1 MIKGDA
7 GVIAASKNSQPG
19 DPSNMVNWDALNE
32 LPELYDGQIVQVTFQ
47 PPVDD
52 KNPGDFA
59 PVGNDT
65 YMPSPDLMNKIA
77 AARGISGLEMGTSR
91 AIVQDIDWNRMTCN
105 FTDPPRL
112 IKYLVG
118 YEVVKQGEVLSEDG
132 TMRHSDPCV
141 VIYNAWERVC
151 ELWGREEQYTDMYT
165 HPAKY
170 PNKYDTRAKR
180 QACFDAELKFAER
193 KADTKARQ
201 GVIRSLCGL
210 QTGYRKEDLKKGYFV
225 FGKIVR
231 SAWAIK
237 SEHAA
242 RLQALARGVGD
253 HTASAAL
260 FGPTEPEPVKNVT
273 PQPEPEQLEEHP
285 EETVSSPDLATQAL
299 QPEPAPKQL
308 TAVFVK
314 SALESYA
321 KGGLVPDALK
331 QPCENLVAWLDRT
344 TDAEKTA
351 YWDKTVKTLDAV
363 EQAIPEEM
371 RIKR

>member
-7 GVIAASKNSQPG
+7 NVIAASRNSPAG
-19 DPSNMVNWDALNE
+19 DPSNMVNWDALNA
-32 LPELYDGQIVQVTFQ
+32 LPELYDGQIVQVAFQ

-52 KNPGDFA
+52 KNCGDFA

-91 AIVQDIDWNRMTCN
+91 AIVQEIDWNRMICN
-105 FTDPPRL
+105 FTDSPRL
-112 IKYLVG
+112 VKYLVG

-132 TMRHSDPCV
+132 SMRHSDPCV
-141 VIYNAWERVC
+141 VMYNAWERVC
-151 ELWGREEQYTDMYT
+151 ELWGKEEQYTDMYT

-210 QTGYRKEDLKKGYFV
+210 QTGYKKSELVKGFFV

-242 RLQALARGVGD
+242 RLQAMSRGVGD
-253 HTASAAL
+253 HTASAEL
-260 FGPTEPEPVKNVT
+260 FAPSVSADPVSAPE
-273 PQPEPEQLEEHP
+273 PEPEQQSD
-285 EETVSSPDLATQAL
+285 TSVLADQAL
-299 QPEPAPKQL
+299 APVVING
-308 TAVFVK
+308 AFVR
-314 SALESYA
+314 SALESYS
-321 KGGLVPDALK
+321 KGGLIPEALQK
-331 QPCENLVAWLDRT
+331 PCESLVNWLST
-344 TDAEKTA
+344 QTDPEKTA
-351 YWDKTVKTLDAV
+351 YWDKTLKTLEAV
-363 EQAIPEEM
+363 EQAIPVEL
-371 RIKR
+371 RVRR